1 MNKQRELSSGESL
14 AILKEYLDSNENEIL
29 NFKNHRKHNLKKN
42 TFRFTTDLIS
52 LDLLISLRDDKRIK
66 NVYFNPSVPP
76 PGSGVDG
83 ISMRYKIY
91 IEYYMIKDKK
101 GKVKWF
107 FAKKHK
113 IK

>member
-1 MNKQRELSSGESL
+1 MYYPKYPEYMLLGLRLAARAKAINYVSILSYTPIYIEMAGELS
-14 AILKEYLDSNENEIL
+14 
-29 NFKNHRKHNLKKN
+29 
-42 TFRFTTDLIS
+42 
-52 LDLLISLRDDKRIK
+52 DKRIK

-101 GKVKWF
+101 GKVK
-107 FAKKHK
+107 
-113 IK
+113 